1 MNIYGLKIDDRDVFL
16 QDKNLE
22 DLDGLEKYTNI
33 KFLKLCGNKNI
44 KSYSILSKLSLL
56 EELEIEHCG
65 LTSLDQ
71 LGYLPELHTLRCGH
85 NLLKNLSGIENFP
98 KLRSIVCWHN
108 QIENIDDIPNEM
120 FFVNCSYNNIVSLK
134 SLSGKSINH
143 IYCLGES
150 YENLDGIQH
159 IKNLSQLNIDDV
171 YNEKGYSSFM
181 IEEIQTQ
188 IKIQLRKTNIKKL
201 LLC

>member
-1 MNIYGLKIDDRDVFL
+1 MDICGLKIDDEDVFL
-16 QDKNLE
+16 QEKNLE

-33 KFLKLCGNKNI
+33 KFLKLCNNKKI
-44 KSYSILSKLSLL
+44 KSYSVLSKLEFLDT
-56 EELEIEHCG
+56 LEIEYCG
-65 LTSLDQ
+65 LTSLEQ
-71 LGYLPELHTLRCGH
+71 LGYLPELETLRCGH
-85 NLLKNLSGIENFP
+85 NLLKDLSGIENFP
-98 KLRSIVCWHN
+98 KLTTLVIYYN
-108 QIENIDDIPNEM
+108 KIEKLDGLPDVM
-120 FFVNCSYNNIVSLK
+120 HFLNCSHNNIKSLK
-134 SLSGKSINH
+134 SLSGKSITS